1 MEISRGKGRGYVW
14 REILIG
20 NCLRDGVRDLIWTS
34 GFASIGLWSRDGL
47 SLRRALDVL
56 QIFEA
61 RNFNSFILQTRGIFE
76 CFIFTYNYSKGV
88 ISDL

>member
-34 GFASIGLWSRDGL
+34 GFASIELWNRDGF
-47 SLRRALDVL
+47 SLRGAWDVL
-56 QIFEA
+56 
-61 RNFNSFILQTRGIFE
+61 
-76 CFIFTYNYSKGV
+76 
-88 ISDL
+88 

>member
-34 GFASIGLWSRDGL
+34 SFGAGTDLVFEEPSMFYKFLKREILILLFFKLVEFSNVLYLRIII
-47 SLRRALDVL
+47 RRA
-56 QIFEA
+56 
-61 RNFNSFILQTRGIFE
+61 
-76 CFIFTYNYSKGV
+76 
-88 ISDL
+88 